1 MKKLFIAL
9 FLMITAALVFG
20 ESRTIG
26 FSYVTGTIE
35 LPSAA
40 NVWFSSDDMGTDS
53 IIIPS
58 DTDDHSKRFEINVAT
73 SANIHVKLT
82 MKPLR
87 RNGEENGTVIP
98 STVTAENIQDS
109 NEMYKLT
116 GDPQTIE
123 WNIEA
128 DEDKSFQYKF
138 MISVSAEDYDSAA
151 PDTYKAEFIAE
162 VSEGTK

>member
-1 MKKLFIAL
+1 
-9 FLMITAALVFG
+9 
-20 ESRTIG
+20 
-26 FSYVTGTIE
+26 
-35 LPSAA
+35 
-40 NVWFSSDDMGTDS
+40 
-53 IIIPS
+53 
-58 DTDDHSKRFEINVAT
+58 
-73 SANIHVKLT
+73 

-109 NEMYKLT
+109 NELYKLT